1 MRLVVDASTLVAE
14 LLRERGIRL
23 LANPRLD
30 LYVPAWMWEET
41 GHEVRRRLEVRVSR
55 GLPERV
61 ATRYWDAA
69 MRFKEE
75 TVVEVPEEVYADL
88 RDEALRRLPRDPND
102 WQVAALALRLGA
114 DILTGD
120 EDFFGCGIATWT
132 VDTLIAQL
140 EHRDASP
147 FS

>member
-14 LLRERGIRL
+14 LLRDRGRKL
-23 LANPRLD
+23 LASEALD

-41 GHEVRRRLEVRVSR
+41 NHEVWKRLEIRVSR

-61 ATRYWDAA
+61 ATRYWHAA
-69 MRFKEE
+69 RRLKESS
-75 TVVEVPEEVYADL
+75 VGEVPEEFYADL
-88 RDEALRRLPRDPND
+88 KDEALCRLPRDPND
-102 WQVAALALRLGA
+102 WQVVALALSLGA

-132 VDTLIAQL
+132 VDTLIVQL
-140 EHRDASP
+140 QRRDESLP
-147 FS
+147 